1 VDTWIAKSTV
11 KLAGA
16 ADAVDFLSDRQAT
29 EIRCAVTVEVLPAD
43 ARYLRKAE
51 GIAGETDV
59 LRQVLVSAATGAD
72 PAATAKAYQRLED
85 LVLDLS
91 QDLPEGTQDYA
102 GRKLFEYL
110 VELRRA
116 LGLPAGAPLST
127 PKGRA
132 AALLVLMKI
141 GDVLRRL
148 ERRLEH
154 AQLED
159 SGEAARYVF
168 RVLADVPDAD
178 VAGLLG
184 VSARTVG
191 NWRRGGVVRP
201 NDRVVLV
208 AQLLTYLEGSMTQRG
223 LLLWFASE
231 QDALRRSPRE
241 LLGTDLGEARRLLVP
256 LARGSRGQLAA

>member
-1 VDTWIAKSTV
+1 MAV
-11 KLAGA
+11 A
-16 ADAVDFLSDRQAT
+16 AEQ
-29 EIRCAVTVEVLPAD
+29 
-43 ARYLRKAE
+43 RYLRKAE
-51 GIAGETDV
+51 HLAGETDS
-59 LRQVLVSAATGAD
+59 LRRVFTESPGPEPGAD
-72 PAATAKAYQRLED
+72 GAASQAYQRLED

-91 QDLPEGTQDYA
+91 HDLPEGTQDYA

-116 LGLPAGAPLST
+116 LGRPDVAES
-127 PKGRA
+127 RA
-132 AALLVLMKI
+132 AVLLALIKMS
-141 GDVLRRL
+141 DVLRRL

-159 SGEAARYVF
+159 SAEAARYVF
-168 RVLADVPDAD
+168 AVLRDLPDAD

-191 NWRRGGVVRP
+191 NWRRGGVVRA

-223 LLLWFASE
+223 LLLWFGSPL
-231 QDALRRSPRE
+231 DGVGGRSPCE
-241 LLGTDLGEARRLLVP
+241 LLAGDLGQARKVLVP
-256 LARGSRGQLAA
+256 LVRGARGQLAT

>member
-1 VDTWIAKSTV
+1 VIAMVVT
-11 KLAGA
+11 
-16 ADAVDFLSDRQAT
+16 AD
-29 EIRCAVTVEVLPAD
+29 E
-43 ARYLRKAE
+43 RYLRKAE
-51 GIAGETDV
+51 HLAGEADSFRRVVTD
-59 LRQVLVSAATGAD
+59 LPGAARGAD
-72 PAATAKAYQRLED
+72 SATARAYQRLED

-91 QDLPEGTQDYA
+91 HDLPEGTQDYA

-116 LGLPAGAPLST
+116 LARLDASDGGAAQ
-127 PKGRA
+127 GRA
-132 AALLVLMKI
+132 AVLLALIKM

-159 SGEAARYVF
+159 SGEAVRYVF
-168 RVLADVPDAD
+168 GVLRDLPDAD

-201 NDRVVLV
+201 NERVVLV

-223 LLLWFASE
+223 LLMWFASP
-231 QDALRRSPRE
+231 QDGIGARSPCE
-241 LLGTDLGEARRLLVP
+241 LLAGPLDEARRVLVP
-256 LARGSRGQLAA
+256 LVRGARGQLAT

>member
-1 VDTWIAKSTV
+1 MS
-11 KLAGA
+11 
-16 ADAVDFLSDRQAT
+16 
-29 EIRCAVTVEVLPAD
+29 VTVQPLQAEE
-43 ARYLRKAE
+43 RYLRKAE

-59 LRQVLVSAATGAD
+59 LRQVLTGGTAAST
-72 PAATAKAYQRLED
+72 AALTSRAYQRLED

-116 LGLPAGAPLST
+116 LGLPSGGALST
-127 PKGRA
+127 PKGQA
-132 AALLVLMKI
+132 AALLALMKI

-159 SGEAARYVF
+159 SAEAARYVF
-168 RVLADVPDAD
+168 RVLADLSDAD

-191 NWRRGGVVRP
+191 NWRRGGVVRA

-223 LLLWFASE
+223 LLLWFASQ
-231 QDALRRSPRE
+231 QDALSVSPCE
-241 LLGTDLGEARRLLVP
+241 LLGSDLGEARRLLIP
-256 LARGSRGQLAA
+256 LARGARGQLAA

>member
-1 VDTWIAKSTV
+1 MTAQV
-11 KLAGA
+11 LA
-16 ADAVDFLSDRQAT
+16 
-29 EIRCAVTVEVLPAD
+29 EE
-43 ARYLRKAE
+43 RYLRKAE
-51 GIAGETDV
+51 GISGETDV
-59 LRQVLVSAATGAD
+59 LRQVLVGAASGSV
-72 PAATAKAYQRLED
+72 AATAEAYQRLED

-116 LGLPAGAPLST
+116 LGLPAGSPLST

-168 RVLADVPDAD
+168 RVLTDLPDAD

-191 NWRRGGVVRP
+191 NWRRGGVVRV
-201 NDRVVLV
+201 NDRVVVV

-231 QDALRRSPRE
+231 QDGLKRSPCDV
-241 LLGTDLGEARRLLVP
+241 LAGDLDEARRLLVP
-256 LARGSRGQLAA
+256 LARGARGQLAA

>member
-1 VDTWIAKSTV
+1 MRVISP
-11 KLAGA
+11 
-16 ADAVDFLSDRQAT
+16 
-29 EIRCAVTVEVLPAD
+29 VLHD
-43 ARYLRKAE
+43 EERYLRKAE

-59 LRQVLVSAATGAD
+59 LRQVLVGTAAGAGG
-72 PAATAKAYQRLED
+72 AAGATAEAYQRLED

-91 QDLPEGTQDYA
+91 HDLPEGTQDYA

-116 LGLPAGAPLST
+116 LGLPTGGQLHT
-127 PKGRA
+127 PQGRA

-159 SGEAARYVF
+159 AGEAAHYVF
-168 RVLADVPDAD
+168 RVLADLPDAD
-178 VAGLLG
+178 VARLLG
-184 VSARTVG
+184 ISARTVG
-191 NWRRGGVVRP
+191 NWRRGGVVRA

-231 QDALRRSPRE
+231 QDVLRRSACE
-241 LLGTDLGEARRLLVP
+241 LLAGDLGEARRLLVP
-256 LARGSRGQLAA
+256 LARGARGQLAA

>member
-1 VDTWIAKSTV
+1 MAVQTE
-11 KLAGA
+11 LA
-16 ADAVDFLSDRQAT
+16 
-29 EIRCAVTVEVLPAD
+29 EE
-43 ARYLRKAE
+43 RYLRKAE
-51 GIAGETDV
+51 GISGETNL
-59 LRQVLVSAATGAD
+59 LRQVLAEAAGSEIT
-72 PAATAKAYQRLED
+72 AAAYQRLED

-110 VELRRA
+110 VELRRT
-116 LGLPAGAPLST
+116 LGLPAAAGLST

-132 AALLVLMKI
+132 AALLVLMKMS
-141 GDVLRRL
+141 DVLRRL

-168 RVLADVPDAD
+168 RVLADLPDAD

-184 VSARTVG
+184 VSSRTVG

-201 NDRVVLV
+201 NERVVLV

-223 LLLWFASE
+223 LLLWFGSQ
-231 QDALRRSPRE
+231 QDGLGGRPCE
-241 LLGTDLGEARRLLVP
+241 LLDDDLGEARRLLVP

>member
-1 VDTWIAKSTV
+1 MSV
-11 KLAGA
+11 
-16 ADAVDFLSDRQAT
+16 QA
-29 EIRCAVTVEVLPAD
+29 EQAEE
-43 ARYLRKAE
+43 RYLRKAE
-51 GIAGETDV
+51 GIAGETDLLREV
-59 LRQVLVSAATGAD
+59 LAGGSSE
-72 PAATAKAYQRLED
+72 ATAAAYQRLED

-110 VELRRA
+110 VELRRT
-116 LGLPAGAPLST
+116 LELPAATGLSG

-132 AALLVLMKI
+132 AALLILMKM

-168 RVLADVPDAD
+168 RVLADLPDAD

-201 NDRVVLV
+201 NERVVLV
-208 AQLLTYLEGSMTQRG
+208 AQLLTYLEGAMTQRG
-223 LLLWFASE
+223 LLLWFGST
-231 QDALRRSPRE
+231 QDTLGRSPCE
-241 LLGTDLGEARRLLVP
+241 LLGDDLAEARRLLVP